1 MPIVVKEKLL
11 WRRAAAMLVA
21 SIIPAYWAEPS
32 RARAVPR
39 LSGRNS
45 LIRVLR
51 TGWPT
56 PTAATTNAARQFIR

>member
-1 MPIVVKEKLL
+1 
-11 WRRAAAMLVA
+11 MLVA
-21 SIIPAYWAEPS
+21 SIIPAYWAEPL